1 MMKYIKNSLAL
12 SAVVKSK
19 MATVD
24 LHQLEPLKE
33 ELKAQFGVPVGVHMT
48 GIPLALSTLLAIFC
62 YAMLQVSLWLLLFRW
77 LELPEFKV
85 MMGVFSAASVYCL
98 AVMSTMFMTTRGS
111 LSGYKLH
118 IFVITLTGLMSIVY
132 FLSTWILLLFGPV
145 DNYTPQITSLL
156 GLGFFCL
163 NIMWMNT
170 SIFYRSIALTL
181 HNRVWRKQLKIEA
194 KQMSG
199 SNDNRK

>member
-1 MMKYIKNSLAL
+1 MISFWAN
-12 SAVVKSK
+12 
-19 MATVD
+19 
-24 LHQLEPLKE
+24 
-33 ELKAQFGVPVGVHMT
+33 
-48 GIPLALSTLLAIFC
+48 
-62 YAMLQVSLWLLLFRW
+62 LWGHHNGRFYFN
-77 LELPEFKV
+77 LP
-85 MMGVFSAASVYCL
+85 CL

-118 IFVITLTGLMSIVY
+118 IIVITLTGLMSIVY
-132 FLSTWILLLFGPV
+132 FLSAWISLLFGPV
-145 DNYTPQITSLL
+145 DYYTPQVTSLL

-199 SNDNRK
+199 LKR